1 MSQYYVGIDL
11 HTRSAQFCILD
22 AQGVVVLEQRT
33 ACDLMDILEVL
44 SPFGRQIQIAVKS
57 TYNWYWLV
65 DGLMESG
72 YNVRLAQA
80 YGLRLITGAEVKT
93 NRRDAYSRSISA
105 PGRVADYLHLT
116 EGKASLP
123 GFTQATNELCT
134 ILIRHI
140 NDPAHSTAP
149 V

>member
-65 DGLMESG
+65 DGLMEAG
-72 YNVRLAQA
+72 YDTRLAHA

-93 NRRDAYSRSISA
+93 NRRDAYSRA
-105 PGRVADYLHLT
+105 RYLRLG
-116 EGKASLP
+116 ELP
-123 GFTQATNELCT
+123 TAYIYPKEKRPFRDLLRRRTNFV
-134 ILIRHI
+134 RF
-140 NDPAHSTAP
+140 
-149 V
+149 